1 MTDEQKEALQTIEDQ
16 LYAINARNIS
26 MRWIGMRKTPTTEE
40 ISELNALLGFI
51 ILEIRTLRETGKMN
65 VDELHEKEFG
75 KKL

>member
-1 MTDEQKEALQTIEDQ
+1 MNEEQKKALETIEGQ

-26 MRWIGMRKTPTTEE
+26 MRWIGMRKTPTPEE

-75 KKL
+75 KKP